1 MDLREK
7 PGKVQTFVEFL
18 RRFRLIFLIV
28 LIPLFIVFMPP
39 LFDMVS
45 YVLGAAEN
53 FAMQKGSFLASENLL
68 WFAGAVLCLFI
79 LRYFF
84 FGASG
89 LIALFWSILFVPA
102 LLILLNGSDEVILAL
117 AGGIL
122 AILLVLTVLIKSATV
137 CVFVPVYL
145 SLLAVTALAVTF
157 DFSYFVWK
165 SFAVLAIADLFSFG
179 FSAGKLLR
187 EGTPKDGALLRVYSK
202 QIYGIF
208 FSALT
213 VSLFFAFPMILAGS
227 ANTLIAESFIPFGFY
242 FAWMTLIIFPLL
254 TLAPFGRL
262 RAEKR
267 RVKLTDKKTAKAEK
281 KK

>member
-7 PGKVQTFVEFL
+7 PGKVQILVEFL
-18 RRFRLIFLIV
+18 RRFRLIFLII
-28 LIPLFIVFMPP
+28 LIPLCAVFMPP

-53 FAMQKGSFLASENLL
+53 FAMQKGSFLAGENLL
-68 WFAGAVLCLFI
+68 WFSGAALCLLI

-89 LIALFWSILFVPA
+89 LIALLWSVLFVPA
-102 LLILLNGSDEVILAL
+102 LLILLNGSDDVILAL

-122 AILLVLTVLIKSATV
+122 ALLLVLTVLIKSATV

-157 DFSYFVWK
+157 DFSYFIWK

-179 FSAGKLLR
+179 FSTGKLLR
-187 EGTPKDGALLRVYSK
+187 EGTPKDGALIRVYSK
-202 QIYGIF
+202 QIFGVF
-208 FSALT
+208 FSALI
-213 VSLFFAFPMILAGS
+213 VSLFFALPMILAGS
-227 ANTLIAESFIPFGFY
+227 AGTLIAEAFIPFGFY
-242 FAWMTLIIFPLL
+242 FILMTFVIFPLL
-254 TLAPFGRL
+254 TFAPFGRL

-267 RVKLTDKKTAKAEK
+267 RVKLTDKKTAKTK